1 MGEHPLVRVVRPH
14 LRGDVSA
21 VGGAVRDAMLRRPPG
36 PELDL
41 VVEGDAIAV
50 ARHLGG
56 ALGARV
62 VAHPRFRTA
71 EVRLDGERHV
81 DLVSARTETYATPG
95 ALPTVADGIARRRP
109 GAARLHDQRHGGGA

>member
-41 VVEGDAIAV
+41 VVEGDAIAL

-56 ALGARV
+56 VLAARV

-71 EVRLDGERHV
+71 EVRLEGGRHV
-81 DLVSARTETYATPG
+81 DLVSARTETLRDPGSPPHGRPTGRSPTTWPG
-95 ALPTVADGIARRRP
+95 ATSRSTRWRWG
-109 GAARLHDQRHGGGA
+109 